1 MKGLLTV
8 GSECFAFI
16 GLLVSSLS
24 LVCFLWLALFQPLQQ
39 LDLSVMV
46 QIRRRNSDNRFTKSP
61 LAARNHPTEQT
72 GREEPDL
79 IHQAVVNRAQQSHIC
94 LESLDRRFLRSF
106 EEI

>member
-1 MKGLLTV
+1 MKGLLAV

-16 GLLVSSLS
+16 GLLVPSLS
-24 LVCFLWLALFQPLQQ
+24 LVCFLWLALLQPLHE
-39 LDLSVMV
+39 LDLSGMV
-46 QIRRRNSDNRFTKSP
+46 KIMRRNSYNRFTKSP
-61 LAARNHPTEQT
+61 LAPRNHPTEQA

-106 EEI
+106 EE